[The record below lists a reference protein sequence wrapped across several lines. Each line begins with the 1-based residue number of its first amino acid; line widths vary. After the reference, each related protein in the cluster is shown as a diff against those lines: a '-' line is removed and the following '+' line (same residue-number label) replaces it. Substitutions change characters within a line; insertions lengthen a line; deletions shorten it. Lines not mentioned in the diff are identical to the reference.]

1 MRPHPFAAALAFCAA
16 PALASNIQ
24 TPRAT
29 PVVAAACPMAYAQ
42 FEHLVPHL
50 DMADCPSGLAAENR
64 FCRLAVSAEQA
75 VVFVFDY
82 DTDCLVDSRVWEED
96 AFAVTL
102 D

>member
-1 MRPHPFAAALAFCAA
+1 MRPYRLATALTLCAA
-16 PALASNIQ
+16 PALASNVDM
-24 TPRAT
+24 PRAT
-29 PVVAAACPMAYAQ
+29 PVATAACPMGYAQ

-50 DMADCPSGLAAENR
+50 DMAECPSDLAAENR

-96 AFAVTL
+96 AFSVTL